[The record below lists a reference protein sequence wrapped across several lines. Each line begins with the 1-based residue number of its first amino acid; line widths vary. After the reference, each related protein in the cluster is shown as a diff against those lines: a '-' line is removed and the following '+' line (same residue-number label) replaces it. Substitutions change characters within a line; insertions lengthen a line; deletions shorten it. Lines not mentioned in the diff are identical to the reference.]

1 MAVSWWQSYYF
12 LSSHSVAV
20 TRRDCIGRSAYLI
33 AHPVAAA
40 LRILPI
46 CNQVST
52 DVEGNVRRSNG
63 PWLDLFGYGADD
75 GRAKNRDVT
84 STESRE
90 LS

>member
-1 MAVSWWQSYYF
+1 LIETVPDAMA
-12 LSSHSVAV
+12 
-20 TRRDCIGRSAYLI
+20 I
-33 AHPVAAA
+33 
-40 LRILPI
+40 
-46 CNQVST
+46 T
-52 DVEGNVRRSNG
+52 DVDGNVRRING